1 MKRDIWVALFLLGLI
16 LFGWPL
22 LNIFHDSLTYYLFII
37 WFVYI
42 GLIFL
47 ASRSSER
54 EDGGG

>member
-1 MKRDIWVALFLLGLI
+1 MKRDIWVALFLLGSF

-22 LNIFHDSLTYYLFII
+22 LNIFHDSLACYLFII
-37 WFVYI
+37 WFVFI

>member
-1 MKRDIWVALFLLGLI
+1 MKRDIWVALFLLGLL

-22 LNIFHDSLTYYLFII
+22 LNIFLESLTYYLFII
-37 WFVYI
+37 WFIYI
-42 GLIFL
+42 GLIFF